1 MKKPLKLLLTLA
13 LVAVGAVAL
22 PVTAQ
27 AKTTYQITSK
37 FVDSVPY
44 TTNMAK
50 VKSNGVIW
58 NAGHTK
64 KLHNLKN
71 YPYTRWN
78 VSNIVTKRQNGKA
91 VSYYYELVS
100 QTNPKVKGIAWSK
113 YFTKIIAQNPAS
125 FSSDAAYLKYIQMDP
140 SQRLT
145 RAILKLYPNVT
156 VSAKLSAYANT
167 GAYSYLQKPAGF
179 KDVTNISYI
188 QNYQPS
194 SDLWS
199 TMGQPVVPRIK
210 KMTAQLDAMGYT
222 AEKRASF
229 TGNIG
234 IFIADEANDGDY
246 SKDGLPTRDE
256 SEGQMTSYGMVLATP
271 TK

>member
-1 MKKPLKLLLTLA
+1 MKKPLKLLLTLV
-13 LVAVGAVAL
+13 LIAVGAAAL

-58 NAGHTK
+58 NARHTK
-64 KLHNLKN
+64 KLYNLKN

-91 VSYYYELVS
+91 VSYYYELTS

-125 FSSDAAYLKYIQMDP
+125 FSSDAAYLKYIQTDP

-156 VSAKLSAYANT
+156 VSAKLSAFADT
-167 GAYSYLQKPAGF
+167 GAYSYIQKPAGF

-194 SDLWS
+194 SDLWN
-199 TMGQPVVPRIK
+199 TMGQPVAPRIK

-246 SKDGLPTRDE
+246 SKDGLPTRAE